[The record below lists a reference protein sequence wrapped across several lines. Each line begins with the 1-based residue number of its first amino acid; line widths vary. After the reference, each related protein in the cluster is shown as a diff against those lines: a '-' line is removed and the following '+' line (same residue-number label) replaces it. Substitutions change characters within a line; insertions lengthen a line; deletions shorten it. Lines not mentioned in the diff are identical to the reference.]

1 MQCTNSGQYCIPLR
15 NCQVPV
21 QETHKALIN
30 LNEESREQKVKVI
43 DKLHKQIA
51 HTSSSGLLFL
61 LKDARLFDEDIKAI
75 VEEISK
81 GCNVCKR

>member
-1 MQCTNSGQYCIPLR
+1 M
-15 NCQVPV
+15 
-21 QETHKALIN
+21 
-30 LNEESREQKVKVI
+30 KVI
-43 DKLHKQIA
+43 DKLHEQLA

-61 LKDARLFDEDIKAI
+61 LKDAGLCDEDIKAI